1 MKKDIKDLHR
11 MTLGE
16 VEEIKMRNAEEI
28 VVIPPTPTPE
38 DKKRRKVFELTED
51 KRYFE

>member
-28 VVIPPTPTPE
+28 VVITKDKYE